1 MDLELTEQH
10 LALRRLVRDFMEKEF
25 APLAQ
30 ELDERSEFPV
40 DIVRRMGQLGI
51 LGVSFPEEYG
61 GGGYDA
67 VSYVITIEEVTR
79 VDSSMGITVEADVT
93 LGGAPLLK
101 FGTEEQRQKYLV
113 PLAKGQLLGAFGL
126 TEPEAGSDSGA
137 TRTTAVLHGG
147 EWVING
153 TKCFITN
160 SGTPMTGWVT
170 ITAVTGKRP
179 DGKKEI
185 STIMVPSGAPG
196 FTVSK
201 KYKKMG
207 WRASDTHELS
217 FADCH
222 VPEKNLIGK
231 RGAGLKQFLE
241 VLDEGRLGVASMGTG
256 LAQGVLEMS
265 LNYSRQR
272 VQFGRPIFEYQ
283 NIQSKLVDMAINVDA
298 GRLLCYKAAL
308 LKDKGVPYTREAAI
322 AKMFTSEFAIKAAA
336 EGVQIHGGIG
346 LMDDSPVSRFYR
358 DAKFLTI
365 GEGTTEIQK
374 MVIARKL

>member
-1 MDLELTEQH
+1 MNLDLTEQH
-10 LALRRLVRDFMEKEF
+10 LALRQMVRDFMEKEV
-25 APLAQ
+25 APIAR
-30 ELDERSEFPV
+30 ELDDREEFPV
-40 DIVRRMGQLGI
+40 HIVKKMGALGM
-51 LGVSFPEEYG
+51 LGVAFPEEYG
-61 GGGYDA
+61 GVGYDA
-67 VSYVITIEEVTR
+67 ISYVITIEEVTR

-93 LGGAPLLK
+93 LGGLPIHK
-101 FGTEEQRQKYLV
+101 FGTEEQKQKYLV
-113 PLAKGQLLGAFGL
+113 PLAKGQVLGAFGL

-137 TRTTAVLHGG
+137 TKTTAQFKGG

-170 ITAVTGKRP
+170 VTAVTGRRP

-185 STIMVPSGAPG
+185 SCIMVPSGTPG
-196 FTVSK
+196 FTVST

-217 FADCH
+217 FADCR

-231 RGAGLKQFLE
+231 RGSGLKQFLE
-241 VLDEGRLGVASMGTG
+241 VLDEGRLGVASMGLG

-265 LNYSRQR
+265 LRYARQR
-272 VQFGRPIFEYQ
+272 VQFGKPIFEFQ
-283 NIQSKLVDMAINVDA
+283 DIQSKLVNMAIDVEA
-298 GRLLCYKAAL
+298 GRLLCYQAAL
-308 LKDKGVPYTREAAI
+308 LKDKGVPYTKEAAM
-322 AKMFTSEFAIKAAA
+322 AKMFTSERAVKAVN
-336 EGVQIHGGIG
+336 EGLQIHGGLG
-346 LMDDSPVSRFYR
+346 LMDDAPISRFYR

>member
-1 MDLELTEQH
+1 M
-10 LALRRLVRDFMEKEF
+10 
-25 APLAQ
+25 
-30 ELDERSEFPV
+30 
-40 DIVRRMGQLGI
+40 
-51 LGVSFPEEYG
+51 
-61 GGGYDA
+61 
-67 VSYVITIEEVTR
+67 
-79 VDSSMGITVEADVT
+79 T
-93 LGGAPLLK
+93 LGGSPLCH
-101 FGTEEQRQKYLV
+101 FGTEEQKLTWLV
-113 PLAKGQLLGAFGL
+113 PLAKGEILGAFGL

-137 TRTTAVLHGG
+137 TQTTAVLERD

-160 SGTPMTGWVT
+160 SGTPMTGFVT

-185 STIMVPSGAPG
+185 SNILVPAGTPG

-207 WRASDTHELS
+207 WRASDTRELS
-217 FADCH
+217 FVDCR
-222 VPEKNLIGK
+222 VPRKNIIGQ

-241 VLDEGRLGVASMGTG
+241 TLDEGRLGVASMGLG
-256 LAQGVLEMS
+256 LTQGVFEMS
-265 LNYSRQR
+265 LKYAKQR

-283 NIQSKLVDMAINVDA
+283 EIQSKLVNMAIGVEA
-298 GRLLCYKAAL
+298 GRLLCYQAAL
-308 LKDKGVPYTREAAI
+308 LKDKGVPYTKEAAM
-322 AKMFTSEFAIKAAA
+322 AKMFTSEFAVKAAS

-346 LMDDSPVSRFYR
+346 LMDDSPISRFYR